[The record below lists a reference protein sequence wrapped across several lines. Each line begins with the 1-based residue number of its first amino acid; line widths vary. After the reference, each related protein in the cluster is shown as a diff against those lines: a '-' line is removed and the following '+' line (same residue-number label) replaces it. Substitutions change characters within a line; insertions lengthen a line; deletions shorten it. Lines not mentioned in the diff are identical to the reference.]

1 MILPILLIIGLFFL
15 FLSVELGYAHALLG
29 FFIFLSLGFLVA
41 SWIIL
46 LINKKWWKFIVSLLV
61 SVFFLLI
68 SPLPLAMAAGS
79 GPDSF
84 GKRHPIPEGLAYN
97 IPLERDYPNI
107 FTEAKIDSLDT
118 DSYLQIWGNW
128 LGYYYDFYYTSLPAG
143 AIFLRCYEVTENE
156 PLTLSSSIVQTDS
169 VYTFSKLVD
178 KQNFLIYE
186 GDPDDCYAARIE
198 VWHRDRKTQK
208 ETKLLE
214 KIYRVEGWAR

>member
-15 FLSVELGYAHALLG
+15 FLLVELGYAHALLG

-84 GKRHPIPEGLAYN
+84 GKRHPIPEGMVYN
-97 IPLERDYPNI
+97 IPLEDING
-107 FTEAKIDSLDT
+107 FAEAQIDSLDT
-118 DSYLQIWGNW
+118 NSYLQIWGCW
-128 LGYYYDFYYTSLPAG
+128 IRYRYDFYYDSLPAG
-143 AIFLRCYEVTENE
+143 DIYLRCYEATDNI
-156 PLTLSSSIVQTDS
+156 PLTLSPNSSVQIDS
-169 VYTFSKLVD
+169 VYTFSKIVD
-178 KQNFLIYE
+178 KQDFYIYE
-186 GDPDDCYAARIE
+186 GDPGDYYAARIE
-198 VWHRDRKTQK
+198 VWHRDRKTLK
-208 ETKLLE
+208 ERKLLE